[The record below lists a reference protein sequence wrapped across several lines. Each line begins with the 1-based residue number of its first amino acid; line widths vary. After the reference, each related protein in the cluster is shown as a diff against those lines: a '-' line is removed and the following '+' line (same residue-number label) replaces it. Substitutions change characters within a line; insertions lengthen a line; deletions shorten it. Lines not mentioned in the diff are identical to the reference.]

1 MFLDVGNQKTIRSRD
16 VVGIF
21 DTDNTTVSTV
31 TRKYLTAKEREG
43 LLESAGE
50 DIPKSFVL
58 YRDGKRCRICFSRLS
73 STVLIGRMNGI
84 SE

>member
-58 YRDGKRCRICFSRLS
+58 YRDGEQCRICFSRLS